1 MELIK
6 NDQEALNRRPRA
18 SSNSGKL
25 DRSKSIQAEQIRLL
39 EAQTLGTVF
48 GASCG
53 AILLV
58 VLLWGEIANPTLLTW
73 LGTAL
78 VIHSLLGVQWLFY
91 RQAPISLKS
100 VPAWARL
107 LTGAGLAV
115 GSTWGAAGY
124 FLFAPESLQHQL
136 YLMLLLFTGLAGS
149 SIGTVSHR
157 PTLFAATIPFLIPLI
172 IRLALEGDTAHLALS
187 GISIAYAI
195 TVGIFTLNIHR
206 NLTETLNLRFENVD
220 LVAELTERSE
230 EAEQANLAKS
240 RFLAAASHD
249 LRQPLHALGLFIGAL
264 DSRIQDPESRTLVKK
279 IHSSVDALDSLFNAL
294 LDISKLDAGVLTADI
309 KDSAI
314 NPLLA
319 RMKAD
324 YGPRAEDKGLT
335 LQVVPCDSVVRT
347 DPVLLERL
355 VGNLVSNAINNTHTG
370 SVMLDCRRHDNNLR
384 IEVRDSGIG
393 IPKEHIHD
401 IFEEFY
407 QIGNPERDRKKG
419 LGLGLAIADRIS
431 RLLEHNIE
439 VSSEPGKG
447 SIFTVEVPISTA
459 PLNEQSTEEL
469 REPLGPDLAGKFVVV
484 VEDDASVL
492 EAMQLLLTDWGC
504 RVLAAT
510 SSSEALTGLAQS
522 EKLPDIIIADYRLP
536 ESATGVQ
543 VIDQIKIALNTDIPG
558 ILITGDTAPDRLI
571 EAEASGYPMLH
582 KPVPPARLR
591 ALVSYL
597 LSSEA
602 GDR

>member
-1 MELIK
+1 
-6 NDQEALNRRPRA
+6 
-18 SSNSGKL
+18 S
-25 DRSKSIQAEQIRLL
+25 
-39 EAQTLGTVF
+39 VF
-48 GASCG
+48 GASGG

-58 VLLWGEIANPTLLTW
+58 VLLWGELAKPTLLAW

-78 VIHSLLGVQWLFY
+78 VFHSLLGVQWLFY
-91 RQAPISLKS
+91 RRAPISLEN
-100 VPAWARL
+100 VPKWAGL
-107 LTGAGLAV
+107 LTSAGLV
-115 GSTWGAAGY
+115 IGLIWGAAGY
-124 FLFAPESLQHQL
+124 FLFVPESLQHQL
-136 YLMLLLFTGLAGS
+136 YLVMILFTGLMGS
-149 SIGTVSHR
+149 SVGTVSHR
-157 PTLFAATIPFLIPLI
+157 PTMLAASIPFLLPLI
-172 IRLALEGDTAHLALS
+172 IRLALEGDTTHLALAGVS
-187 GISIAYAI
+187 LVYAI
-195 TVGIFTLNIHR
+195 TVGIFALNIHR

-249 LRQPLHALGLFIGAL
+249 LRQPLHALGLFVGAL
-264 DSRIQDPESRTLVKK
+264 DSRIQDPESRALVKK
-279 IHSSVDALDSLFNAL
+279 IHSSVDALDGLFNAL
-294 LDISKLDAGVLTADI
+294 LDISKLDAGVLTVDI

-324 YGPRAEDKGLT
+324 YGPRAEEKGLT
-335 LQVVPCDSVVRT
+335 LRIVPCDSVVRT

-355 VGNLVSNAINNTHTG
+355 VGNFVSNAINNTHTG
-370 SVMLDCRRHDNNLR
+370 SVMLDCRRRNNNLI

-447 SIFTVEVPISTA
+447 SVFTVEVPVSTT
-459 PLNEQSTEEL
+459 PLNEQATEL
-469 REPLGPDLAGKFVVV
+469 FQEPLGSDLTGKFVVV

-492 EAMQLLLTDWGC
+492 EAMQLLLADWGC

-510 SSSEALTGLAQS
+510 SSTEALTGLAQS
-522 EKLPDIIIADYRLP
+522 ENLPDVIIADYRLP

-543 VIDQIKIALNTDIPG
+543 VIDNIRIALNADIPG

-591 ALVSYL
+591 ALVSYM
-597 LSSEA
+597 LSSKENNA
-602 GDR
+602 